1 MPSILAHPRTR
12 QVPGHTYPVTDVLT
26 RPAPPPDVVLRY
38 GDHPDHVID
47 LRLPA
52 VASGPLVIFLHGG
65 FWRAAYDRAHTG
77 PLAADLVARGYPVAC
92 PEYRRVGQ
100 PGGGWPGT
108 LDDVEA
114 ALAALSGLVR
124 PHADPA
130 GAILAGHSAGG
141 HLALLNAHTPGLA
154 GVVALA
160 PVADLAAAHHAGIGS
175 HAVEALLGGGPH
187 AVPRHFD
194 RADPARRGPLPVPTV
209 IIHGDADDRVP
220 LANSAGYAASVGGD
234 LCRIEVLSGIDHFAV
249 IDPLS
254 EAWPSV
260 VIALSRI
267 R

>member
-1 MPSILAHPRTR
+1 VADI
-12 QVPGHTYPVTDVLT
+12 LT

-38 GDHPDHVID
+38 GDHPEHVID

-52 VASGPLVIFLHGG
+52 TPAGPLVVFLHGG
-65 FWRAAYDRAHTG
+65 FWRAAYDRTHTG
-77 PLAADLVARGYPVAC
+77 PLAADLAARGFPVAC

-114 ALAALSGLVR
+114 ALAALPGLVR
-124 PHADPA
+124 PYADPA
-130 GAILAGHSAGG
+130 GAVLAGHSAGG

-160 PVADLAAAHHAGIGS
+160 PVADLAEVYRTGIGS
-175 HAVEALLGGGPH
+175 GAVAALLGGGPH
-187 AVPRHFD
+187 EVPDRFD
-194 RADPARRGPLPVPTV
+194 RADPARRGPVPVPTV
-209 IIHGDADDRVP
+209 IIHGDADVDVP

-234 LCRIEVLSGIDHFAV
+234 LCRIQVLPGVDHFAV

-254 EAWPSV
+254 GAWHHVLS
-260 VIALSRI
+260 ALAALR
-267 R
+267 

>member
-1 MPSILAHPRTR
+1 
-12 QVPGHTYPVTDVLT
+12 VTDVLT

-52 VASGPLVIFLHGG
+52 AQAGPLVIFLHGG

-77 PLAADLVARGYPVAC
+77 PLAADLAARGYPVAC

-114 ALAALSGLVR
+114 ALAALPGLVR

-130 GAILAGHSAGG
+130 GAVLAGHSAGG

-160 PVADLAAAHHAGIGS
+160 PVADLGEAYRTGIGS
-175 HAVEALLGGGPH
+175 NAVAALLGGGPH
-187 AVPRHFD
+187 DVPAHFD

-209 IIHGDADDRVP
+209 IIHGDADDQVP
-220 LANSAGYAASVGGD
+220 VTNSAGYAASVGGD
-234 LCRIEVLSGIDHFAV
+234 RCTIEVLSRVDHFAI

-254 EAWPSV
+254 AAWGHV
-260 VIALSRI
+260 LAAVAGMR
-267 R
+267 

>member
-1 MPSILAHPRTR
+1 
-12 QVPGHTYPVTDVLT
+12 
-26 RPAPPPDVVLRY
+26 
-38 GDHPDHVID
+38 
-47 LRLPA
+47 
-52 VASGPLVIFLHGG
+52 
-65 FWRAAYDRAHTG
+65 
-77 PLAADLVARGYPVAC
+77 VAC

-114 ALAALSGLVR
+114 ALAALPDLVR

-141 HLALLNAHTPGLA
+141 HLALLNAHSPGLA

-160 PVADLAAAHHAGIGS
+160 PVADLADGYRTGIGS
-175 HAVEALLGGGPH
+175 GAVEALLGGGPH
-187 AVPRHFD
+187 TVPLHFD

-220 LANSAGYAASVGGD
+220 VANSAGYAESVGGH
-234 LCRIEVLSGIDHFAV
+234 LCRMQVLSGVDHFAV

-254 EAWPSV
+254 TAWPDV
-260 VIALSRI
+260 VSALAGR

>member
-1 MPSILAHPRTR
+1 M
-12 QVPGHTYPVTDVLT
+12 TDVLT

-47 LRLPA
+47 LRLPDTQT
-52 VASGPLVIFLHGG
+52 GPLVVFLHGG
-65 FWRAAYDRAHTG
+65 FWRAAYDRSHTG
-77 PLAADLVARGYPVAC
+77 PLAADLAARGYPVAC

-114 ALAALSGLVR
+114 ALAALPDLAR

-154 GVVALA
+154 RVVALA
-160 PVADLAAAHHAGIGS
+160 PVADLAEGYRTAIGAG
-175 HAVEALLGGGPH
+175 AVEALLGGGPH
-187 AVPRHFD
+187 TVPRHFD

-209 IIHGDADDRVP
+209 IIHGDADDSVP
-220 LANSAGYAASVGGD
+220 VANSAGYAASVGGD
-234 LCRIEVLSGIDHFAV
+234 LCLIQVLSGVDHFAV

-254 EAWPSV
+254 TAWPHV
-260 VIALSRI
+260 VTALAGR

>member
-1 MPSILAHPRTR
+1 M
-12 QVPGHTYPVTDVLT
+12 TDVLT

-52 VASGPLVIFLHGG
+52 QQTGPLVIFLHGG
-65 FWRAAYDRAHTG
+65 FWQAAYDRTHTG
-77 PLAADLVARGYPVAC
+77 PLAADLAARGHPVAC
-92 PEYRRVGQ
+92 PEYRRIGQ

-114 ALAALSGLVR
+114 ALAALPGLVR

-160 PVADLAAAHHAGIGS
+160 PVADLGEAYRAGTGGG
-175 HAVEALLGGGPH
+175 AVAALLGGGPH
-187 AVPRHFD
+187 QVPAHFD
-194 RADPARRGPLPVPTV
+194 RADPARRGPVPVPTV
-209 IIHGDADDRVP
+209 IVHGDADDRVP
-220 LANSAGYAASVGGD
+220 VANAAGYAASVAGV
-234 LCRIEVLSGIDHFAV
+234 LCRLEVLAGVDHFAV
-249 IDPLS
+249 IDPQS
-254 EAWPSV
+254 EAWRHV
-260 VIALSRI
+260 VTALSHVR
-267 R
+267 

>member
-1 MPSILAHPRTR
+1 LPCHPSSLIVNR
-12 QVPGHTYPVTDVLT
+12 GHTCPVTDVLT

-52 VASGPLVIFLHGG
+52 VATGPLVIFIHGG
-65 FWRAAYDRAHTG
+65 FWQAAYDRAHTG
-77 PLAADLVARGYPVAC
+77 PLAAALAARGHPVAC

-100 PGGGWPGT
+100 PGGGYPGT

-114 ALAALSGLVR
+114 ALAALPALVR

-160 PVADLAAAHHAGIGS
+160 PVADLGAAYDAGTGS
-175 HAVEALLGGGPH
+175 DAVAALLGGGPRE
-187 AVPRHFD
+187 V
-194 RADPARRGPLPVPTV
+194 PARF
-209 IIHGDADDRVP
+209 D
-220 LANSAGYAASVGGD
+220 
-234 LCRIEVLSGIDHFAV
+234 
-249 IDPLS
+249 
-254 EAWPSV
+254 
-260 VIALSRI
+260 
-267 R
+267 

>member
-1 MPSILAHPRTR
+1 MSEPSERT
-12 QVPGHTYPVTDVLT
+12 VDPAEVLT
-26 RPAPPPDVVLRY
+26 RRAPPPDIVLRY

-47 LRLPA
+47 LRLPTA
-52 VASGPLVIFLHGG
+52 PAGPLVVFVHGG
-65 FWRAAYDRAHTG
+65 FWRTAYDRTHAC
-77 PLAADLVARGYPVAC
+77 PLAADLAARGFPVAC

-114 ALAALSGLVR
+114 ALAALPDLVR

-141 HLALLNAHTPGLA
+141 HLALLNAYTPGLA

-160 PVADLAAAHHAGIGS
+160 PVADLAEGYRTGVGS
-175 HAVEALLGGGPH
+175 GAVAALLGGGPH
-187 AVPRHFD
+187 DVPERFD

-209 IIHGDADDRVP
+209 IVHGDADDQVP
-220 LANSAGYAASVGGD
+220 IANSAGYAASVGGGM
-234 LCRIEVLSGIDHFAV
+234 CSMRVVSGAGHFAV

-254 EAWPSV
+254 QSWPHV
-260 VIALSRI
+260 LTALADLR
-267 R
+267 